1 MHQVTIH
8 EAKTHLSKLMQEAL
22 NGETVIIIKGKTPLI
37 KLEVLAKAKQKRR
50 IGGVSTLNLQIDDD
64 FNTLV
69 DDFSTLI

>member
-1 MHQVTIH
+1 MHQETIH